1 MQLIKRLQQIFKKS
15 NIKMYFRSYEIL
27 ITSSNSGMIEF
38 LPDTLSVSA
47 LKKKMIGEMGPELA
61 NLRTF
66 YEWYFRDKF
75 QEAQMNFIRSLA
87 AYSLFTYVF

>member
-1 MQLIKRLQQIFKKS
+1 
-15 NIKMYFRSYEIL
+15 
-27 ITSSNSGMIEF
+27 MIEF

-47 LKKKMIGEMGPELA
+47 LKKKMISEMGTELA

-87 AYSLFTYVF
+87 AYSLFTYVFATVIINWSCYSTISHNLFQI

>member
-47 LKKKMIGEMGPELA
+47 LKKKMISEMGPELA

-75 QEAQMNFIRSLA
+75 QEA
-87 AYSLFTYVF
+87 